1 MPPQAIEAQRRV
13 HIFPDGTEVARRW
26 LGSDNQPQFQ
36 LYNLQEINMLPIQ
49 AILWPTDESEAA
61 MRALK
66 TAVEL
71 AKDFKAKLFALRII
85 TQVPTIPETG
95 FSSATLTPSFDVAL
109 YEQKLIETA
118 RDVLQKTLAEQVP
131 QSIEVETQV
140 EMGTPAEAIVAFA
153 KKNNISLIVMSTH
166 GRTGMNRFMLGS
178 VTEKTIRLSSVPV
191 LTIPGGTGE
200 K

>member
-1 MPPQAIEAQRRV
+1 
-13 HIFPDGTEVARRW
+13 
-26 LGSDNQPQFQ
+26 
-36 LYNLQEINMLPIQ
+36 MLPIQ

-71 AKDFKAKLFALRII
+71 AKDFKSKLFALRII